1 MSDGE
6 LVDAI
11 VAADADALEEAYRR
25 HADASR
31 ALARR
36 LAREP
41 NLAEEVVQEVFV
53 RLWNQGVRYD
63 AQRGSLRSYLLAQ
76 THGRALDLLRAERA
90 RRAREER
97 EARTRVEPGYDLEA
111 DVIERSVA
119 AQIRAALATL
129 PEAERAAVEL
139 AYLGGHS
146 YREVAHILGQPE
158 GTIKSRIRSGLSRLR
173 SAMGGSV

>member
-11 VAADADALEEAYRR
+11 VAADAEAPEEAYRR
-25 HADASR
+25 HAGASR

-41 NLAEEVVQEVFV
+41 SLAEEVVQEVFV
-53 RLWNQGVRYD
+53 RLWNQGVRFD
-63 AQRGSLRSYLLAQ
+63 AQRGTLRSYLLAQ
-76 THGRALDLLRAERA
+76 THGRALDLLRSEQA

-97 EARTRVEPGYDLEA
+97 EARTRVEPAYDLERH
-111 DVIERSVA
+111 VIDRSVA
-119 AQIRAALATL
+119 TQIRSALATL
-129 PEAERAAVEL
+129 PESERAAVEL

-146 YREVAHILGQPE
+146 YREVAGILDEPE

-173 SAMGGSV
+173 TAMSGSV